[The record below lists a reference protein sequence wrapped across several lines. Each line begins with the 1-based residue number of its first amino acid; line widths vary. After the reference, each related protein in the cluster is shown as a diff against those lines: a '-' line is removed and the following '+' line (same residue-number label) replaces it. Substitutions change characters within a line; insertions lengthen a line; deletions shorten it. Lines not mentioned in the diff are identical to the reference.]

1 MYFKDS
7 ISQREVDS
15 EINEKLQNKV
25 KKKKTLRFSVFRR

>member
-7 ISQREVDS
+7 ISQSEVDS